1 VQHPTFQQFWLV
13 YKIAAKALRV
23 VFAVPK
29 ISATCIYF
37 FHSVNPFDLTKLSP
51 PSRFLVT
58 QLSLS
63 EKRIARLGASIFDKL
78 ASTILELAPSLAIDE
93 KVKNIKKSRA
103 VARIYARMQ
112 LFLGKMWYN
121 NYVCANLKTAI

>member
-78 ASTILELAPSLAIDE
+78 ASTILELAPSLAIDAHTIFIF
-93 KVKNIKKSRA
+93 KDHIS
-103 VARIYARMQ
+103 IPS
-112 LFLGKMWYN
+112 LL
-121 NYVCANLKTAI
+121 TIISPDAIMDAEFNP